1 MSQRLV
7 AFAPEGFSSLEP
19 LMLTL
24 ASLAQII
31 LINTVLSGDN
41 ALVIAMAA
49 RHLPEPE
56 RRTAMIWGVSLA
68 VALQLLLTLAV
79 ASVMMIPGVRFV
91 GAVLLFGISCK
102 LVQDED
108 QTAHD
113 GAPTPT
119 SLLTA
124 IFRIAVADLVMSLDN
139 VIAIAGVS
147 GSDPLLLAVGL
158 ILSITAIVAFSQVIL
173 VVMGRFRWIVYAGTG
188 FLALTAAGMLVHDL
202 EVFGHLAWTAGSSLY
217 FPLWAD
223 WSLRG
228 VAVVACITSTRWWP
242 RRIAVVGAP

>member
-1 MSQRLV
+1 
-7 AFAPEGFSSLEP
+7 
-19 LMLTL
+19 MLTL

-31 LINTVLSGDN
+31 LVNTVLSGDN

-49 RHLPEPE
+49 RHLPEPD

-68 VALQLLLTLAV
+68 VALQIVLTLAV
-79 ASVMMIPGVRFV
+79 AYVMMIPGLRFV

-108 QTAHD
+108 QTAHE
-113 GAPTPT
+113 GAPVPT
-119 SLLTA
+119 SMLTA

-139 VIAIAGVS
+139 VIAIAGLS
-147 GSDPLLLAVGL
+147 GSDPVLLTVGL
-158 ILSITAIVAFSQVIL
+158 ILSIAVIVVFSQVIL
-173 VVMGRFRWIVYAGTG
+173 VLMNRFRWIVYAGTG
-188 FLALTAAGMLVHDL
+188 VLALTAAGMIVHDL
-202 EVFGHLAWTAGSSLY
+202 EAVYRVAWTAGSSLH

-228 VAVVACITSTRWWP
+228 LAVVACITSTRWWP
-242 RRIAVVGAP
+242 RRIAMVGAP